1 MVVLSTAVGGQALAQ
16 LYEAMRL
23 YVNCLQ
29 PSSQLLTKCR
39 NGGGVARLHSK
50 PPACSW

>member
-1 MVVLSTAVGGQALAQ
+1 MVVLYTAVDSQALAQ

-39 NGGGVARLHSK
+39 NGGGVARFHSK
-50 PPACSW
+50 LAACSW